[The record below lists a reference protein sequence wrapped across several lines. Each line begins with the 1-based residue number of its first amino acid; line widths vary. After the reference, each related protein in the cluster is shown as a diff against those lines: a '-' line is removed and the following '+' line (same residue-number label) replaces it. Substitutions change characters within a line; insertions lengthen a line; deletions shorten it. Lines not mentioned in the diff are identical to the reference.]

1 MYGIFVKLSI
11 MLGIFMSIYILK
23 KRNLRPSK
31 IAILC
36 IGISVGFI
44 VGARLLN
51 FMIRYDYYK
60 MIGISLF
67 TPKLAYFSLYGGI
80 FGAFIILMLI
90 SFIWKLDIWL
100 ILDDLTL
107 PFLASFSVMKIG
119 CYLNGCCYGT
129 FTSSWIGI
137 PLPENKVNTLSNSK
151 LFSIVSQ
158 NADLKVYPT
167 QFMEMGAALFI
178 ICIILIFRKKLYKG
192 AKFFSAALT
201 FSFARLIILPYRA
214 SVYAPVVTE
223 IIYPTIYITIIVTS
237 FVILVYLKPKI

>member
-11 MLGIFMSIYILK
+11 MLGVFMSIYILK
-23 KRNLRPSK
+23 KRNLSPRK

-44 VGARLLN
+44 DGARLLN
-51 FMIRYDYYK
+51 FMIRYNYYK
-60 MIGISLF
+60 TLGISLF
-67 TPKLAYFSLYGGI
+67 TLKLAYFSLYGGI
-80 FGAFIILMLI
+80 FGAFIIFMLI
-90 SFIWKLDIWL
+90 SFIWKLDIGL

-137 PLPENKVNTLSNSK
+137 PLPENKVNMLSNSK

-167 QFMEMGAALFI
+167 QFMEMSVALLIACFI
-178 ICIILIFRKKLYKG
+178 IAFRKKLYKG
-192 AKFFSAALT
+192 ATFFSTALS

-223 IIYPTIYITIIVTS
+223 IIYPTMYITIIVTS
-237 FVILVYLKPKI
+237 FVFLVYLKP